1 MLNFRLLQ
9 IPQPFTYS
17 KNLQITLKKSQH
29 MGNLWYTYGPYVA
42 HKWET
47 YGSVMLTSGKPIVH
61 WVVLVPICLPICG
74 KPMGNKPILLPS
86 MGNLWNKKPIL
97 HLNLPIGFLQ
107 LRDFCHPKMQYFVI
121 HRFSMYAW
129 VTYGEKEINEIM
141 STHMIP
147 RCFPQIFHIWKT
159 YGILYNRWL
168 FLFNSTHA

>member
-9 IPQPFTYS
+9 ILQPFTYS

-47 YGSVMLTSGKPIVH
+47 YGSVMLTSRKPMIH
-61 WVVLVPICLPICG
+61 WVVLVPICLTVCG
-74 KPMGNKPILLPS
+74 KPMGNKPMLLPS
-86 MGNLWNKKPIL
+86 MGSLWHKKLIL
-97 HLNLPIGFLQ
+97 HLNLPIAFLQ
-107 LRDFCHPKMQYFVI
+107 LRDFFATQKCSILVT

-147 RCFPQIFHIWKT
+147 RRFPQIFHIWKT
-159 YGILYNRWL
+159 YGI
-168 FLFNSTHA
+168 FIQ